1 MSKPLLLFQAPIATR
16 SGYGDHSRDILKSLF
31 DLDKYEVKI
40 VPTRW
45 GNTPQD
51 QIDPQTEFG
60 QKILSNIVTQLN
72 KQPDIFIQVS
82 VANEFK
88 KVGKYNIGI
97 TAGVETT
104 LAPQEFIQG
113 SNLMDLVITPSEFT
127 KDTLIKTIYTQ
138 VDKNTQQP
146 VGELKVNTPIE
157 VLFEGVNLDVFNS
170 KSSSSILEG
179 VTTDFNFLYV
189 GHWLQGNLGQD
200 RKDTGM
206 VIKTFCTVFKDLP
219 KNKQPGLILKT
230 SAAGFSVGEREIV
243 ADKIKQV
250 TKEYGEKCPPIHLV
264 FGDLS
269 ESELNSLYNDKKVK
283 AMLMFTKGEG
293 YGRPLAEF
301 ATTGKPILVSNWS
314 GHVDFLPKENTVFLE
329 GELTPVHQSAQNK
342 FLLKESKWFTVDYS
356 KAAQKIFDVHKNY
369 KTYLTK
375 SKGLKTNIQK
385 NFSLDKMTTKLG
397 EILDK
402 YVKVQQHVELKLP
415 TIKKL

>member
-1 MSKPLLLFQAPIATR
+1 
-16 SGYGDHSRDILKSLF
+16 
-31 DLDKYEVKI
+31 
-40 VPTRW
+40 
-45 GNTPQD
+45 
-51 QIDPQTEFG
+51 
-60 QKILSNIVTQLN
+60 
-72 KQPDIFIQVS
+72 
-82 VANEFK
+82 
-88 KVGKYNIGI
+88 
-97 TAGVETT
+97 
-104 LAPQEFIQG
+104 
-113 SNLMDLVITPSEFT
+113 
-127 KDTLIKTIYTQ
+127 
-138 VDKNTQQP
+138 
-146 VGELKVNTPIE
+146 
-157 VLFEGVNLDVFNS
+157 
-170 KSSSSILEG
+170 
-179 VTTDFNFLYV
+179 
-189 GHWLQGNLGQD
+189 
-200 RKDTGM
+200 M
-206 VIKTFCTVFKDLP
+206 VIKTFCTIFKDLP
-219 KNKQPGLILKT
+219 KDKQPGLILKT
-230 SAAGFSVGEREIV
+230 SAAGFSVGERENI

-269 ESELNSLYNDKKVK
+269 ESELNSLYNDEKVK

-329 GELTPVHQSAQNK
+329 GELTSVHQSAQNK
-342 FLLKESKWFTVDYS
+342 FLLPESKWFTVDYS

-397 EILDK
+397 DILNK